1 MQTQSGTDASGIEAG
16 GALVGGAAAAN
27 GAETPAPPARSPAFT
42 HFVRAARHTLAAIRL
57 FLLSI
62 EVLLWAVFY
71 LVALAFLGLR
81 YWVLPNVERY
91 RPDIVSAVSAAV
103 GRPVTVERISAD
115 WRGLRPQLEFVNVRV
130 FDAGGREALVLP
142 SVVNVIAWRSLVF
155 LDLRLH
161 SFEVENLKV
170 SVRRDPDGR
179 ITVGGIILEPG
190 KKGEGR
196 ITDWVLAQREIVVR
210 NAEIDWHDDLRHAPP
225 LKLSHLNFR
234 LQNDGDEHSAGFS
247 ASPPPELGASMEVRA
262 ELIGRS
268 ITQPAA
274 WSGRLFAEVGNTDLA
289 AWRAW
294 LDYPVDIR
302 SGQGAVRVWATLVE
316 GKLRRVAADVALS
329 KVVAQLEPAL
339 PQLQLASVRG
349 RLSGR
354 YTLTGFELGTREL
367 AFRDGRG
374 PEMLPTTL
382 KLVVE
387 KPLTGAITSGSFKA
401 SHLEFA
407 PLAHIAEALP
417 IPADV
422 RKLLGELAPQGK
434 LFDTQFDWRGELPHP
449 TAYTAR
455 GRFEGLSMNP
465 WGRIP
470 GFAGL
475 TGSVDADEK
484 KGALRIAAKQAHLDL
499 PKLFREPRTRFDA
512 LSGQVNWEVLEG
524 RPAAPIPASSTAQ
537 PPAMAPLQFKLAN
550 LAFSNADLAGTAS
563 GTYAFTG
570 QGPGTID
577 LAAQLTRAD
586 AKQVAKYVPLFMGEK
601 LRSWLDTAVVA
612 GTSNDVRLKL
622 RGDLYEFPFANPA
635 KGQFQVAAKVRN
647 GILDYAQGWPRM
659 EGIEADLL
667 FERDRVE
674 IVGRKASIYGTALS
688 GVRASIPQLDSGLLT
703 ITGQADGPT
712 SDFLRYIKE
721 SPVRRMVS
729 AATDPMQAAGRGQLK
744 LKLDLPLG
752 DTVKTR
758 VAGQYQFMNNN
769 LLVDARLP
777 QLEQAT
783 GRVEFTESGLVIR
796 DVRGALFG
804 GQVQIGGGT
813 RPEGGVLVTARG
825 DATVAGMRNF
835 FDHPW
840 KRFLSGGAPYSAS
853 VLAANNTLRVTF
865 ESSLF
870 GVASDLPVP
879 LAKTTQDTMPLRVEI
894 VPTETGD
901 RISATLGK
909 FLAAEFQRRREGE
922 SMVVQ
927 RTGVGINQATR
938 LPERNGLM
946 LAGTLPALSLDSWLP
961 LFATPEGEAAA
972 TAPGTPSASG
982 APGASTFD
990 LRLGTLDAFGKRLHA
1005 VSLRAGAEGRGWQAT
1020 LASNEMT
1027 GDLSYRS
1034 EERGKLVARLA
1045 HFTPPGEAPG
1055 AKQGGSGDLPAV
1067 DLVAEKFNYR
1077 GKQLG
1082 RVEILALPEGANWRI
1097 EKIANVNPEAALAAR
1112 GLWLTGAN
1120 SRTSIDFTLDISD
1133 TGKYLDR
1140 LGTPDSVK
1148 GGTAKLTG
1156 ALTWA
1161 GDPLNIDYPTLAGSV
1176 VLLAQSGQFLEI
1188 EPGIG
1193 KLVSLMSLQMLP
1205 RRIALDFRDVFSKG
1219 FAYDRITSTLT
1230 VEKGVMQTKDF
1241 KMRGPAAEVDIDG
1254 SANLARE
1261 TQDLHVKVVP
1271 ALGDTASTIVGLL
1284 NPVAGVA
1291 TMIAQKLLKNPL
1303 GNIFAF
1309 EYAVSG
1315 TWADPKVEKVRVA
1328 PLEASPSGG
1337 AP

>member
-1 MQTQSGTDASGIEAG
+1 MQTQSV
-16 GALVGGAAAAN
+16 L
-27 GAETPAPPARSPAFT
+27 T
-42 HFVRAARHTLAAIRL
+42 HLLRGARHALTATRL
-57 FLLSI
+57 FLRSVEL
-62 EVLLWAVFY
+62 LLWAVFF
-71 LVALAFLGLR
+71 LFALGFLGLR

-91 RPDIVSAVSAAV
+91 RADIVSAISAAV
-103 GRPVTVERISAD
+103 ERPVTVERISAD

-130 FDAGGREALVLP
+130 FDTGGREALVLP
-142 SVVNVIAWRSLVF
+142 SVVNVIGWDSIVF
-155 LDLRLH
+155 MQLRLH

-170 SVRRDPDGR
+170 SVRRAADGR
-179 ITVGGIILEPG
+179 ITVAGILLEPE
-190 KKGEGR
+190 KKGDGR
-196 ITDWVLAQREIVVR
+196 ITDWVLGQREIVVR
-210 NAEIDWHDDLRHAPP
+210 NSEIDWHDDLRRAPA

-234 LQNDGDEHSAGFS
+234 LQNDGDEHSAGLS
-247 ASPPPELGASMEVRA
+247 ASPPRSLGASVEVRA
-262 ELIGRS
+262 ELIGHS

-274 WSGRLFAEVGNTDLA
+274 WNGRLFAEVGNTDLA
-289 AWRAW
+289 AWREW
-294 LDYPVDIR
+294 LDYPLDIS
-302 SGQGAVRVWATLVE
+302 SGQGALRVWATLAE

-329 KVVAQLEPAL
+329 NVIAQLEPSL
-339 PQLQLASVRG
+339 PQLQFASVRG

-354 YTLTGFELGTREL
+354 YTPTGFELGTREL
-367 AFRDGRG
+367 SFRDIRG

-387 KPLTGAITSGSFKA
+387 RPAEGTIVSGSFKA
-401 SHLEFA
+401 SQLEFA

-422 RKLLGELAPQGK
+422 RKLLGDLAPQGK
-434 LFDTQFDWRGELPHP
+434 LYETQFDWKGELPHP
-449 TAYTAR
+449 TAYAAR
-455 GRFEGLSMNP
+455 GRFEDLSMNP

-475 TGSVDADEK
+475 SGSVDADEK
-484 KGALRIAAKQAHLDL
+484 KGTLRIAAKTSQLDL
-499 PKLFREPRTRFDA
+499 PKLFREPRTRFDT
-512 LSGQVNWEVLEG
+512 LSGQVYWDV
-524 RPAAPIPASSTAQ
+524 PKTQAAASSSASATV
-537 PPAMAPLQFKLAN
+537 APLQFRLSN
-550 LAFSNADLAGTAS
+550 LAFANADVAGTAS

-577 LAAQLTRAD
+577 LSAQLNRAD
-586 AKQVAKYVPLFMGEK
+586 ARQVAKYMPLVMGEK

-612 GTSNDVRLKL
+612 GTSSDVRLRL
-622 RGDLYEFPFANPA
+622 RGDLYDFPFVNPS
-635 KGQFQVAAKVRN
+635 KGQFQVVAKVRN
-647 GILDYAQGWPRM
+647 GILDYVQGWPRM

-667 FERDRVE
+667 FERDRAE
-674 IVGRKASIYGTALS
+674 IVGRKATIFGTALT
-688 GVRASIPQLDSGLLT
+688 GVRVSIPRLNAGLLNV
-703 ITGQADGPT
+703 TGQADGPT

-729 AATDPMQAAGRGQLK
+729 AATDPMQASGRGQLK

-752 DTVKTR
+752 ELSRTK
-758 VAGQYQFMNNN
+758 VAGQYQFTNNN
-769 LLVDARLP
+769 VLVDARLP
-777 QLEQAT
+777 QIERAT
-783 GRVEFTESGLVIR
+783 GRVDFTENDLAIR

-804 GQVQIGGGT
+804 GQVQLGGGT

-840 KRFLSGGAPYSAS
+840 KRFLSGGAPYSGS
-853 VLAANNTLRVTF
+853 VLAAGNTLRVTF
-865 ESSLF
+865 ESNLL
-870 GVASDLPVP
+870 GVASDLPAP
-879 LAKTTQDTMPLRVEI
+879 LAKTTLESMPLRVEI

-922 SMVVQ
+922 FMVVQ
-927 RTGVGINQATR
+927 RTGVGLNQATR

-946 LAGTLPALSLDSWLP
+946 LAGTLPALNLDSWLP
-961 LFATPEGEAAA
+961 LFNPAEGSATPAAPA
-972 TAPGTPSASG
+972 TSG
-982 APGASTFD
+982 SSTFAGSSTFD

-1005 VSLRAGAEGRGWQAT
+1005 VTLRAGAEGRGWQAT
-1020 LASNEMT
+1020 VSSNEMA
-1027 GDLSYRS
+1027 GDLSYRG

-1045 HFTPPGEAPG
+1045 HFTPPGDAPG

-1082 RVEILALPEGANWRI
+1082 RVEILAQPEAANWRI
-1097 EKIANVNPEAALAAR
+1097 EKITNVNPEAALTAR
-1112 GLWLTGAN
+1112 GLWVTGVN
-1120 SRTSIDFTLDISD
+1120 SRTSIEFTLNISD

-1140 LGTPDSVK
+1140 MGTPDSVK
-1148 GGTAKLTG
+1148 GGVAKLAG
-1156 ALTWA
+1156 SLAWA
-1161 GDPLNIDYPTLAGSV
+1161 GDPLNIDYPSLGGSV
-1176 VLLAQSGQFLEI
+1176 SLLAENGQFLEI

-1219 FAYDRITSTLT
+1219 FAYDRITSTLSID
-1230 VEKGVMQTKDF
+1230 KGVMQTKDF
-1241 KMRGPAAEVDIDG
+1241 KMRGPAAEVDMDG
-1254 SANLARE
+1254 STNLAKE
-1261 TQDLHVKVVP
+1261 TQNLHVKVVP

-1315 TWADPKVEKVRVA
+1315 TWADPKVEKLRVV
-1328 PLEASPSGG
+1328 PVEDSPSGG